1 MSSRWVPAFAGMTL
15 ITILAATAWA
25 WTMPSY
31 RLDGV
36 TVSGPHANY
45 TSMYGANNCGACH
58 AARGSVWGLIRNYTT
73 VNQTTFVNRS
83 SRGWIVG
90 FLGNVRYMDGACLSC
105 HNSAGIGTSKMTLT
119 STKLLSVY
127 NGPAPLAAHSLTTG
141 LVNVFSGG
149 SAVSGGTPVSSQM
162 YQCPRCHDPHYE
174 NNTGLNY
181 LNTTG
186 IYK

>member
-1 MSSRWVPAFAGMTL
+1 MRRTVSISAFAAVTL
-15 ITILAATAWA
+15 FLAVVAASA
-25 WTMPSY
+25 MPSY

-73 VNQTTFVNRS
+73 VNRTRFVNRS
-83 SRGWIVG
+83 SRGWVLGI
-90 FLGNVRYMDGACLSC
+90 LGNVRYMDSACLSC
-105 HNSAGIGTSKMTLT
+105 HNSAGVGTPKMTLT

-127 NGPAPLAAHSLTTG
+127 NGPAPLASHSLTTG
-141 LVNVFSGG
+141 AISVFKSGA
-149 SAVSGGTPVSSQM
+149 AVSGGTPVVSQA
-162 YQCPRCHDPHYE
+162 YECPHCHNPHYE